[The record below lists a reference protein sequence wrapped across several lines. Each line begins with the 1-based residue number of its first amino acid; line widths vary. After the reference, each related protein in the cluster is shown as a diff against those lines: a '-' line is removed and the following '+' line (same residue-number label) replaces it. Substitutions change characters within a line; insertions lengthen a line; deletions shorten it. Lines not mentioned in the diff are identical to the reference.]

1 MVIIGKSLVKGKKG
15 GECQI
20 CEKVVTG
27 VLLKRSVVLVRKNP
41 LRMVVWCC
49 QKCAAKLHFD
59 TIPDVKLYVEEK
71 KELPE
76 GTVFKFTI
84 G

>member
-1 MVIIGKSLVKGKKG
+1 
-15 GECQI
+15 
-20 CEKVVTG
+20 
-27 VLLKRSVVLVRKNP
+27 
-41 LRMVVWCC
+41 MVVWCC